1 MNNFCRM
8 CGEQIGGGILYCLVC
23 APKAAAHIEIES
35 LQADN
40 AALRQRVKE
49 LEGENERLRDAGW
62 HLYHCLSDYGELSD
76 PASDIFMPSQE
87 FKEAVL
93 ESWKLVVKTL
103 KGGKP

>member
-1 MNNFCRM
+1 MKEHGVLWNERVPMLSINPDAANRNDVARM
-8 CGEQIGGGILYCLVC
+8 
-23 APKAAAHIEIES
+23 AA
-35 LQADN
+35 
-40 AALRQRVKE
+40 E
-49 LEGENERLRDAGW
+49 LMEANHENERLRDAGW